1 MTIPKA
7 TRLSPPRKAT
17 VHKAGK
23 KEPIDTPYGFIDQ
36 DKLREMIAEAEQAIE
51 KHYVSDDD
59 DSDDDIPVF
68 DSRGRRCDQ
77 FSAGLMEEIF
87 EEVEQEEHERQV
99 NGDDDNIVDWEK
111 EIQEAQEIQVME
123 HDRQVYGDD
132 EDSDDEDDDD
142 DDDDDDSDD
151 EIPVNVLIH
160 PDDEGFE
167 DDDFLD
173 E

>member
-1 MTIPKA
+1 MTILEA

-51 KHYVSDDD
+51 KHYDE
-59 DSDDDIPVF
+59 DSDDEIPVF

-111 EIQEAQEIQVME
+111 EIQEIQVME
-123 HDRQVYGDD
+123 HEQQVYG
-132 EDSDDEDDDD
+132 D